1 MDRDS
6 DRARAARDD
15 NDGGIG
21 DRREREVNMP
31 SPMESRRRAA
41 SAHLAPGVSHRS
53 VDRSAYQDPYLMIG

>member
-31 SPMESRRRAA
+31 SPMREQSPQYQ
-41 SAHLAPGVSHRS
+41 HTWLPGF
-53 VDRSAYQDPYLMIG
+53 PIGQSTGQRIKIPT